1 MAVAGRCGLFRVILI
16 PCFGRFMCP
25 FTVAGLGFK
34 YLRINVSLMP
44 GHPFKYLCCVA
55 FNREDFFGLHNKWCA
70 NLMVLACVVM
80 ECVNIVIDWGG
91 GGKTFSGGGSWQRLR
106 LHMSS
111 WQLNIFCLVSDVGVV
126 PIPPRGIC
134 NIHRSVEGSLEPVRI
149 TLSL

>member
-55 FNREDFFGLHNKWCA
+55 FNKVEFFGLHYDWCA
-70 NLMVLACVVM
+70 NLTALARVVTK
-80 ECVNIVIDWGG
+80 CVNIVIVGG
-91 GGKTFSGGGSWQRLR
+91 GAQSSPWPGPGNVCVSTFATL
-106 LHMSS
+106 
-111 WQLNIFCLVSDVGVV
+111 QLNIC
-126 PIPPRGIC
+126 
-134 NIHRSVEGSLEPVRI
+134 
-149 TLSL
+149 

>member
-55 FNREDFFGLHNKWCA
+55 FNKVEFFGLHYDWCA
-70 NLMVLACVVM
+70 NLTALARVVTK
-80 ECVNIVIDWGG
+80 CVNIVIVGG
-91 GGKTFSGGGSWQRLR
+91 GGTIFSMAGSWQRLR
-106 LHMSS
+106 LHIGYLAAEHLLSGGRRWGGPHPS
-111 WQLNIFCLVSDVGVV
+111 LWD
-126 PIPPRGIC
+126 R
-134 NIHRSVEGSLEPVRI
+134 HRP
-149 TLSL
+149 